1 VLQLENLVSATQMA
15 GTTVQQ
21 ELIANRI
28 NLYLALGGA
37 F

>member
-1 VLQLENLVSATQMA
+1 MENV
-15 GTTVQQ
+15 VQQ
-21 ELIANRI
+21 PRCVEHELIANRI

>member
-1 VLQLENLVSATQMA
+1 VLQLENVVSATQMA
-15 GTTVQQ
+15 TTTVEH

>member
-1 VLQLENLVSATQMA
+1 VRQLENVVTATEMA
-15 GTTVQQ
+15 STYVQQ

>member
-1 VLQLENLVSATQMA
+1 MASAA
-15 GTTVQQ
+15 VEH